1 VSDVF
6 RELEIVVK
14 LDGQPYL
21 KTDFPILTD
30 PEPRDLA
37 PAVAAFLLRYMAGKL
52 DDLMQAKSLGLSTT
66 IALQMAGMRTE
77 AISEEGP
84 TP

>member
-1 VSDVF
+1 MSDVF

-21 KTDFPILTD
+21 KTAFPILTN
-30 PEPRDLA
+30 PEPRALA
-37 PAVAAFLLRYMAGKL
+37 PRVTANLLRYMADKL
-52 DDLMQAKSLGLSTT
+52 DDLMRAKSLGLNTT
-66 IALQMAGMRTE
+66 IALQLAGMRAE
-77 AISEEGP
+77 PISEEGP